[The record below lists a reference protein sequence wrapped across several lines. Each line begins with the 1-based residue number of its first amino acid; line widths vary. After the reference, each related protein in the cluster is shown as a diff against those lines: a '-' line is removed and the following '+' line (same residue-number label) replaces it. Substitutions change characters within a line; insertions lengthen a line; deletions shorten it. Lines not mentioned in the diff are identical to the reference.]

1 MSWVRLR
8 TACSSAYAIAGQD
21 RLIMAQRHGLAFLY
35 LKTGEISPIMPIEA
49 DMTDNRFNDGK
60 CDRQGRFWFGSM
72 CPGKNQGSL
81 YRYDPDG
88 SLHLI
93 PHSAPLAVTQGNYGN
108 NKEN

>member
-1 MSWVRLR
+1 MWEMSSVRLR

-21 RLIMAQRHGLAFLY
+21 RLIMAQHHELAFLH
-35 LKTGEISPIMPIEA
+35 LQTGKTISLIPIEA
-49 DMTDNRFNDGK
+49 DMTENRLNDGK

-88 SLHLI
+88 SLH
-93 PHSAPLAVTQGNYGN
+93 
-108 NKEN
+108 